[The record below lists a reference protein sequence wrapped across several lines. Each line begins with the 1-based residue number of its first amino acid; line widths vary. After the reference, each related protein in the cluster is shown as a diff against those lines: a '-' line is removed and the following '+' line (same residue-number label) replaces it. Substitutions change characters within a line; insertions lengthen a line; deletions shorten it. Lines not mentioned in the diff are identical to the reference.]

1 MVGAL
6 LLLIAAVSTSTAS
19 TSRVAVRITQ
29 ALDVSAAS
37 AKAAFLDYT
46 WRRGGGIPGLITNEG
61 EARTLWPL
69 RLEETLLPTTAED
82 TVRYTVTANG
92 VLSIDLL
99 PDTHSATVAFADDTD
114 GGGCTLSWDVA
125 FDVAARASFWEQFTQ
140 ASVGAAAASLA
151 SHVATPLLYT
161 RRMRLAASV
170 DATLEQWLQFV
181 WDEGGGL
188 PLPPPLPLDRGDP
201 STRSGRSRVIVP
213 PFLRERV
220 QYVDAQAREL
230 RYTVDNPGWLTY
242 QVHSHAGR
250 VRFLEVDDV
259 SSVATEMVWEVEVRP
274 LCGCDRFV
282 KAFTA
287 AVVGTISRNF
297 KVRLANPG
305 ACVQLVG
312 LRGKVSS
319 LPISVPADSWI
330 GGVLA
335 ARLADGRSALEQTRS
350 LVMPWTWGRSTDEL
364 GDSEEWTVSQ
374 MAG

>member
-1 MVGAL
+1 
-6 LLLIAAVSTSTAS
+6 
-19 TSRVAVRITQ
+19 
-29 ALDVSAAS
+29 
-37 AKAAFLDYT
+37 
-46 WRRGGGIPGLITNEG
+46 
-61 EARTLWPL
+61 
-69 RLEETLLPTTAED
+69 
-82 TVRYTVTANG
+82 
-92 VLSIDLL
+92 
-99 PDTHSATVAFADDTD
+99 
-114 GGGCTLSWDVA
+114 
-125 FDVAARASFWEQFTQ
+125 
-140 ASVGAAAASLA
+140 
-151 SHVATPLLYT
+151 
-161 RRMRLAASV
+161 
-170 DATLEQWLQFV
+170 
-181 WDEGGGL
+181 
-188 PLPPPLPLDRGDP
+188 
-201 STRSGRSRVIVP
+201 
-213 PFLRERV
+213 
-220 QYVDAQAREL
+220 
-230 RYTVDNPGWLTY
+230 
-242 QVHSHAGR
+242 
-250 VRFLEVDDV
+250 
-259 SSVATEMVWEVEVRP
+259 MVWEVEVRP